1 MSRPARSIAA
11 ALAALA
17 ALLLALPAAAQEPGF
32 SPAQPEI
39 RTLVL
44 RAGTLVPMATVE
56 RLSSKRAHQGQRV
69 ALEVTEDVLVDGRI
83 VIRRGARAVGEV
95 ARVVEKGVLGK
106 SGKLRIRAMFIDLGG
121 SRIRLDGEA
130 HDRGRSGAA
139 PVVGAAVLIGVSGA
153 FISGT
158 SAVLPPGSPI
168 DGRVFQDVRLILRSA
183 SAPAP
188 IRL

>member
-1 MSRPARSIAA
+1 MSRAGRSFAA
-11 ALAALA
+11 AFAIFLSSM
-17 ALLLALPAAAQEPGF
+17 PAMAQEPGTA
-32 SPAQPEI
+32 PADAGV

-44 RAGTLVPMATVE
+44 RAGTPVPMATVD

-69 ALEVTEDVLVDGRI
+69 DLEVTDDVLVDGRI

-130 HDRGRSGAA
+130 RDHGRSGAA

-158 SAVLPPGSPI
+158 SAVLPPGSPVP
-168 DGRVFQDVRLILRSA
+168 GRVYQDVQLIVR
-183 SAPAP
+183 SAPAS
-188 IRL
+188 

>member
-1 MSRPARSIAA
+1 
-11 ALAALA
+11 
-17 ALLLALPAAAQEPGF
+17 
-32 SPAQPEI
+32 
-39 RTLVL
+39 
-44 RAGTLVPMATVE
+44 MATVE

-69 ALEVTEDVLVDGRI
+69 DLEVTEDILVDGQI

-130 HDRGRSGAA
+130 RDRGKSGAA

-158 SAVLPPGSPI
+158 SAVLPAGSPI
-168 DGRVFQDVRLILRSA
+168 VGRVYQDVPLIVRG
-183 SAPAP
+183 
-188 IRL
+188 R

>member
-1 MSRPARSIAA
+1 MSRTGRSIAA
-11 ALAALA
+11 ALAMALLA
-17 ALLLALPAAAQEPGF
+17 APAAAQDAGSAAAESG
-32 SPAQPEI
+32 A
-39 RTLVL
+39 RNLVL
-44 RAGTLVPMATVE
+44 CADTLVPMATVE

-69 ALEVTEDVLVDGRI
+69 GLEVTEDVLVDGQI

-130 HDRGRSGAA
+130 RDRGQSGAA
-139 PVVGAAVLIGVSGA
+139 PVVGATVLIGVSGA

-158 SAVLPPGSPI
+158 SAVLPAGSPI
-168 DGRVFQDVRLILRSA
+168 VGRVYQDVRLIVRVTTAA
-183 SAPAP
+183 SARP
-188 IRL
+188 

>member
-1 MSRPARSIAA
+1 MSRAGRSIAA
-11 ALAALA
+11 AFALA
-17 ALLLALPAAAQEPGF
+17 LSAIPAAAQDGAAMPAEPG
-32 SPAQPEI
+32 A
-39 RTLVL
+39 RALML
-44 RAGTLVPMATVE
+44 RADTPVPMATVE

-69 ALEVTEDVLVDGRI
+69 DLEVTDDVLVDGQI

-95 ARVVEKGVLGK
+95 ARVVEKGVFGK

-130 HDRGRSGAA
+130 RDRGKSGAA

-158 SAVLPPGSPI
+158 SAVLPAGSPI
-168 DGRVFQDVRLILRSA
+168 VGRVYQDVPLIVRD
-183 SAPAP
+183 
-188 IRL
+188 R

>member
-1 MSRPARSIAA
+1 MSRIGRSIAA
-11 ALAALA
+11 AFALALA
-17 ALLLALPAAAQEPGF
+17 AVPAAAQDEAATPTETG
-32 SPAQPEI
+32 A

-44 RAGTLVPMATVE
+44 RADTLVRMATVE

-69 ALEVTEDVLVDGRI
+69 DLEVTEDVLVDGQV

-95 ARVVEKGVLGK
+95 ARVVEKGVMGK

-130 HDRGRSGAA
+130 RDRGKSGAA

-158 SAVLPPGSPI
+158 SAVLPAGSPI
-168 DGRVFQDVRLILRSA
+168 DGRVYRDVPLIVRS
-183 SAPAP
+183 
-188 IRL
+188 R